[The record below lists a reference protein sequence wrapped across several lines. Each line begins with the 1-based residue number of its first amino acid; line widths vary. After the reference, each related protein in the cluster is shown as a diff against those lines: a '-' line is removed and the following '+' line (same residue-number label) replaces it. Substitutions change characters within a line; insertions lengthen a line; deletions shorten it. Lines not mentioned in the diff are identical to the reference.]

1 MIFYF
6 QNNEVIESSIE
17 DISSKLIQLQKK
29 VSNFSTELDNVG
41 EHVIKVAVSLNHS
54 GNILDAVKVDLQ
66 TYAEETGRYD
76 DMRFLQFFFNFSY
89 SQKSSSEQFS
99 FIIESSH
106 DNFDLNNILFFRW
119 WTFTTFFCFH
129 LLFVL
134 VVIYSTY
141 TNKKCALIG
150 FVLYF

>member
-29 VSNFSTELDNVG
+29 VSNFSTKLDNVG

-76 DMRFLQFFFNFSY
+76 DMRLLQFF
-89 SQKSSSEQFS
+89 
-99 FIIESSH
+99 
-106 DNFDLNNILFFRW
+106 
-119 WTFTTFFCFH
+119 
-129 LLFVL
+129 
-134 VVIYSTY
+134 
-141 TNKKCALIG
+141 
-150 FVLYF
+150 